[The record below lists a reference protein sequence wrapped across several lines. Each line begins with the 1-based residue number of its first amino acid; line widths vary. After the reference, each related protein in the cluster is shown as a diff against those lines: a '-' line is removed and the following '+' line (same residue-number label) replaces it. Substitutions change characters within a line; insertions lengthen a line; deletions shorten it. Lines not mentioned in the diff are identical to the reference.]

1 MARVAKPKKHAV
13 YCGTRNLYEPM
24 VWAAKSLVANSSVD
38 RIHLLIEDDAF
49 PYEMPRFCD
58 FMNVREYADAVFPDG
73 GPNARTHFTKL
84 AMVRICY
91 PNLLPDVDTV
101 LQFDMDTVVLDDVDE
116 LWDIP
121 MEGKWFAATPE
132 YISCYDP
139 FGSGNYH
146 NVGVCLLNLAQ
157 MRADGAQRQM
167 VELLNAR
174 RLFCIEQDALNIC
187 GAMHGKA
194 VDMPV
199 RFNENRATGY
209 TDDPAVQHY
218 VGHMDWQTNPHLP
231 RREYLKLYRDKPWD
245 EILELQKQ
253 HIAHS
258 RRKNGTSKVKS

>member
-38 RIHLLIEDDAF
+38 AIHLLIEDDEF
-49 PYEMPRFCD
+49 PYEMPSICD

-91 PNLLPDVDTV
+91 QTLFPDVDLV

-116 LWDIP
+116 LWELP
-121 MEGKWFAATPE
+121 MDGKWFAATPE
-132 YISCYDP
+132 YISGYDP
-139 FGSGNYH
+139 YNSGNYH
-146 NVGVCLLNLAQ
+146 NVGVCLFNLAQ

-167 VELLNAR
+167 VELMNTR
-174 RLFCIEQDALNIC
+174 RLFCVEQDALNIC

-231 RREYLKLYRDKPWD
+231 RREYLKLYRDRTWD

-258 RRKNGTSKVKS
+258 RRRNGTSKVKS